1 MPNSFM
7 PPWWAKSPHVQTIL
21 PVFTK
26 VAKPALQ
33 RQRLELP
40 DGDFVDLDWQD
51 FPQSGKP
58 IVVIIHGLEGSA
70 QSHYARRILQA
81 CKEQQL
87 AAVVHHHRSCSGE
100 ANRLARSYHSGDTD
114 DLQFSLSTLKSAYP
128 QSPLFAVG
136 YSLGGNV
143 LTKYQGEYQDDS
155 LLARAVVVSAP
166 LQLSACAKRLEN
178 GFSKVY
184 QSYLIKQL
192 QQKISHKLNDPD
204 LAISMP
210 LSQLQVDNLNT
221 FYDFDDKVTAPLHGF
236 DGVDD
241 YYTRASG
248 LPFVSRITKPTLI
261 IHAKDDPFMTDD
273 VIPQP
278 NQLSDYVEYELH
290 PYGGHVGFI
299 EGGTPWKPRFYLER
313 RILHFLLGDQSVD
326 PLSADPING
335 DNILQGST
343 DAHSL

>member
-1 MPNSFM
+1 MPNAFT

-26 VAKPALQ
+26 VAKPVLK

-40 DGDFVDLDWQD
+40 DGDFIDLDWQAR
-51 FPQSGKP
+51 PEIGKP

-81 CKEQQL
+81 CKEQEL

-114 DLQFSLSTLKSAYP
+114 DLQFSLSQLQQTYP
-128 QSPLFAVG
+128 QSPLLAVG

-143 LTKYQGEYQDDS
+143 LTKYQGEYQEHS
-155 LLARAVVVSAP
+155 LLSRAVVVSAP

-184 QSYLIKQL
+184 QSHLIKQL
-192 QQKISHKLNDPD
+192 QYKVNQKLNDPE
-204 LAISMP
+204 LAGTMTLTPI
-210 LSQLQVDNLNT
+210 QVANLNT

-236 DGVDD
+236 LGVED

-261 IHAKDDPFMTDD
+261 MHAKDDPFMTDE
-273 VIPQP
+273 VIPHPSQI
-278 NQLSDYVEYELH
+278 SEHVEYELH
-290 PYGGHVGFI
+290 AHGGHVGFI
-299 EGGTPWKPRFYLER
+299 EGGAPWKPRYYLER
-313 RILHFLLGDQSVD
+313 RILDFLLANDAS
-326 PLSADPING
+326 SAP
-335 DNILQGST
+335 
-343 DAHSL
+343 

>member
-1 MPNSFM
+1 MPNVFN

-26 VAKPALQ
+26 VAKPVLE

-40 DGDFVDLDWQD
+40 DGDFIDLDWQAR
-51 FPQSGKP
+51 PQAGKP

-81 CKEQQL
+81 CKEQGL

-100 ANRLARSYHSGDTD
+100 TNRLARSYHSGDTD
-114 DLQFSLSTLKSAYP
+114 DLQFSLSLLQQTYP
-128 QSPLFAVG
+128 QSPLLAVG

-143 LTKYQGEYQDDS
+143 LTKYQGEYQEHS
-155 LLARAVVVSAP
+155 LLSRAVVVSAP

-184 QSYLIKQL
+184 QSHLIKQL
-192 QQKISHKLNDPD
+192 QHKVNQKLADPD
-204 LAISMP
+204 LAGAMA
-210 LSQLQVDNLNT
+210 LSPMQVAHLNT

-236 DGVDD
+236 LGVED

-248 LPFVSRITKPTLI
+248 LPFIKCITKPTLI
-261 IHAKDDPFMTDD
+261 LHAKDDPFMTDA
-273 VIPQP
+273 VIPHSS
-278 NQLSDYVEYELH
+278 QLSEHVEYELH
-290 PYGGHVGFI
+290 AHGGHVGFI
-299 EGGTPWKPRFYLER
+299 EGGTPWKPRYYLER
-313 RILHFLLGDQSVD
+313 RILDFLLANDA
-326 PLSADPING
+326 LSAP
-335 DNILQGST
+335 
-343 DAHSL
+343 

>member
-7 PPWWAKSPHVQTIL
+7 PPWWAKSPHIQTIL
-21 PVFTK
+21 PVLTK
-26 VAKPALQ
+26 VAKPTLT
-33 RQRLELP
+33 RQRIELP
-40 DGDFVDLDWQD
+40 DGDFIDLDWQD
-51 FPQSGKP
+51 FPQQGKP

-70 QSHYARRILQA
+70 ASHYARRILLS

-87 AAVVHHHRSCSGE
+87 SAVVHHHRSCSGE

-114 DLQFSLSTLKSAYP
+114 DLQFSLSTLKHAYP
-128 QSPLFAVG
+128 QSPLLAVG

-143 LTKYQGEYQDDS
+143 LTKYQGEYQDSS
-155 LLARAVVVSAP
+155 LLTRAVVVSAP

-192 QQKISHKLNDPD
+192 QKKINHKLADPD
-204 LAISMP
+204 LANTLP
-210 LSQLQVDNLNT
+210 LSRLQVEQLNT

-236 DGVDD
+236 SGVDD
-241 YYTRASG
+241 YYIRASG
-248 LPFVSRITKPTLI
+248 LPFVNRITKPTLI

-273 VIPQP
+273 VIPHPSQI
-278 NQLSDYVEYELH
+278 SEHVEYELH
-290 PYGGHVGFI
+290 SYGGHVGFI

-313 RILHFLLGDQSVD
+313 RILNFLRGDAVCD
-326 PLSADPING
+326 EHLFG
-335 DNILQGST
+335 NIEQGNN